1 MTRLIING
9 DDFGAASSINRSVVR
24 AFRQGI
30 LTSCS
35 LMAGEQGF
43 LEAARMAMDAEGLA
57 VGLHLV
63 AVMGKSVLP
72 PDRIPTLVDRQGRFR
87 TNPAISG
94 PICFFS
100 RRARR
105 ELGHEIR
112 AQFERFLSTGL
123 GMSHV
128 DSHLHFHLHPV
139 IFRIAVE
146 LCGEYGVR
154 GMRVPE
160 DDPGLL
166 SSFEGGTSFRQRS
179 MSRLFR
185 IFARRMKARLNAEG
199 IVYPKRVF
207 GHLMTGRMD
216 RDYVLHLLDHLP
228 GGDHEIYFHPGESD
242 GDSALAVQRHREL
255 NILLDPDV
263 KGRIADR
270 GIHLIHYGHLTRAS

>member
-9 DDFGAASSINRSVVR
+9 DDFGATSSINRAVVR
-24 AFRQGI
+24 AFRRGI

-35 LMAGEQGF
+35 LMVGGQGF
-43 LEAARMAMDAEGLA
+43 HEAARMARDIEGLA

-72 PDRIPTLVDRQGRFR
+72 PDRLPTLVDRQGRFR
-87 TNPAISG
+87 TDPVSSG
-94 PICFFS
+94 LLCFFS

-105 ELGHEIR
+105 ELGHELR

-139 IFRIAVE
+139 IFRMTVE
-146 LCGEYGVR
+146 LCGEYGIR

-166 SSFEGGTSFRQRS
+166 SSFRGGTSFQQRS

-185 IFARRMKARLNAEG
+185 IFTRRMKARLSAEG
-199 IVYPKRVF
+199 IVYPRRVF
-207 GHLMTGRMD
+207 GHLMTGCMD
-216 RDYVLHLLDHLP
+216 RGYVLHLLDHLP
-228 GGDHEIYFHPGESD
+228 EGDFEIYFHPGESE
-242 GDSALAVQRHREL
+242 GDSALAAQRHREL
-255 NILLDPDV
+255 EILLDPDV

-270 GIHLIHYGHLTRAS
+270 GIHLIHYGHLARAS